1 LKKQPKI
8 LVLTT
13 TFPRW
18 RGDTDPPFV
27 FELCRRLAKD
37 FNIIVLAPHF
47 PGSPSEENMDGM
59 RVVRF
64 RYFFEPWEKLAYG
77 SGGGILARIR
87 INPLW
92 GLMVPFLVAGQVLA
106 TLRLLR
112 RKRFDLVHAHWLVP
126 QALTA
131 VIARAL
137 SGRRIQLLA
146 TAHGSDLYAL
156 RGRLMDGVRRFV
168 FNRSAA
174 VTVVSRAMAEDLV
187 RAGAPREKVRV
198 IPMGT
203 DLTDLFCPG
212 PDSRNPKQVL
222 FVGRLVEIKGCRYLI
237 EAWPKVMATEAEA
250 RLLIVGDGPERGRLE
265 RRVVELKT
273 GDSVRFLGALP
284 QASLPDLY
292 RSSAVV
298 VFPSIVGR
306 GGDREGFG
314 LVPVEALGCECAVVV
329 SDLPAMRDIV
339 QDGETGL
346 VVRRG
351 SSEEIAGAILRLLNN
366 PELAT
371 QFGRNGRRHVVRR
384 FEWRWIAAVYLALI
398 QSLCLGDAPGRCAQS
413 SSNSLST
420 CAAASDQVGAVP

>member
-1 LKKQPKI
+1 MKPQPKI

-13 TFPRW
+13 TFLRW

-27 FELCRRLAKD
+27 FELCRRLAGNFD
-37 FNIIVLAPHF
+37 VTVLAPHF
-47 PGSPSEENMDGM
+47 PGSASEENMDGI

-92 GLMVPFLVAGQVLA
+92 GLLVPFLVAGQVLA
-106 TLRLLR
+106 TLRMLR
-112 RKRFDLVHAHWLVP
+112 RERFDLIHAHWLVP
-126 QALTA
+126 QALS
-131 VIARAL
+131 VIIVRVL
-137 SGRRIQLLA
+137 SGRDIPALA
-146 TAHGSDLYAL
+146 TAHGGDLYGL
-156 RGRLMDGVRRFV
+156 RGRLMDRLRGFV
-168 FNRSAA
+168 LSKIDA

-187 RAGAPREKVRV
+187 RSGVPREKVRV

-203 DLTDLFCPG
+203 DLTKMFCPG
-212 PDSRNPKQVL
+212 PVSRNAKQVL
-222 FVGRLVEIKGCRYLI
+222 FVGRLVKKKGCRYLI
-237 EAWPKVMATEAEA
+237 EAWPKVIAKEASA
-250 RLLIVGDGPERGRLE
+250 RLLIVGDGPERESLE
-265 RRVVELKT
+265 KRAVELKT

-314 LVPVEALGCECAVVV
+314 LVLVEALGCECAVVV
-329 SDLPAMRDIV
+329 TDLPAMRDIV

-346 VVRRG
+346 VVRRE
-351 SSEEIAGAILRLLNN
+351 SSEEIAGAVLRLLKD
-366 PELAT
+366 PPLVRRLAKE
-371 QFGRNGRRHVVRR
+371 GRRAVRKR
-384 FEWRWIAAVYLALI
+384 FDWGIIGKRYDDLI
-398 QSLCLGDAPGRCAQS
+398 DLLIGVRDR
-413 SSNSLST
+413 L
-420 CAAASDQVGAVP
+420 

>member
-1 LKKQPKI
+1 MKKQPKI

-27 FELCRRLAKD
+27 FELCRRLAGNFD
-37 FNIIVLAPHF
+37 VTVLAPHF
-47 PGSPSEENMDGM
+47 PGSASEENMDGI

-92 GLMVPFLVAGQVLA
+92 GLLVPFLVAGQILA
-106 TLRLLR
+106 TLRMLR
-112 RKRFDLVHAHWLVP
+112 RQRFDLIHAHWLVP

-137 SGRRIQLLA
+137 SGRRIPLLA
-146 TAHGSDLYAL
+146 TAHGGDLYGL
-156 RGRLMDGVRRFV
+156 RGRLMDRIRRFV

-174 VTVVSRAMAEDLV
+174 VTVVSCVMAEDLV
-187 RAGAPREKVRV
+187 GAGVPREKVRV

-203 DLTDLFCPG
+203 DLTKMFCPG
-212 PDSRNPKQVL
+212 PVSRNAKQVL
-222 FVGRLVEIKGCRYLI
+222 FVGRLVEKKGCRYLI
-237 EAWPKVMATEAEA
+237 EAWPKMMAKEAEA
-250 RLLIVGDGPERGRLE
+250 RLLIVGDGPERKWLE
-265 RRVVELKT
+265 KLAEELKV
-273 GDSVRFLGALP
+273 GASVRFLGALP

-314 LVPVEALGCECAVVV
+314 LVQVEALGCECAVVV
-329 SDLPAMRDIV
+329 TDLPAMRDIV
-339 QDGETGL
+339 KDGETGL
-346 VVRRG
+346 VVRRE
-351 SSEEIAGAILRLLNN
+351 SSEEIAVAILQLLNDLQLNRLL
-366 PELAT
+366 
-371 QFGRNGRRHVVRR
+371 GKNGRRYVVER
-384 FEWRWIAAVYLALI
+384 FEWEKIAENYYRLI
-398 QSLCLGDAPGRCAQS
+398 DSTIDDQGPLQKDFDTRKPSAPE
-413 SSNSLST
+413 
-420 CAAASDQVGAVP
+420 

>member
-1 LKKQPKI
+1 MKPQPKI

-37 FNIIVLAPHF
+37 FDIIVLAPHF
-47 PGSPSEENMDGM
+47 PGSPSEESMGGL

-87 INPLW
+87 TNPLW
-92 GLMVPFLVAGQVLA
+92 GLLIPFLVVGQLLA
-106 TLRLLR
+106 TIRLLR
-112 RKRFDLVHAHWLVP
+112 RERFDLIHAHWIVP
-126 QALTA
+126 QALT
-131 VIARAL
+131 VIIARAL
-137 SGRRIQLLA
+137 SGRDIPLLA
-146 TAHGSDLYAL
+146 TAHGGDLYGL
-156 RGRLMDGVRRFV
+156 RGRLMDRLRGFV
-168 FNRSAA
+168 LSKTAA
-174 VTVVSRAMAEDLV
+174 VTVVSRAMAEDLL

-203 DLTDLFCPG
+203 DLTGLFCPG
-212 PDSRNPKQVL
+212 EAPRDPKQVL
-222 FVGRLVEIKGCRYLI
+222 FVGRLVEKKGCRYLI
-237 EAWPKVMATEAEA
+237 EAWPEVIAKEAGA
-250 RLLIVGDGPERGRLE
+250 RLLIVGDGPERGGLE
-265 RRVVELKT
+265 RRAVELKT
-273 GDSVRFLGALP
+273 GESVTFLGALP
-284 QASLPDLY
+284 QSSLPDLY
-292 RSSAVV
+292 RSSSVV

-306 GGDREGFG
+306 GGDREGLG

-351 SSEEIAGAILRLLNN
+351 CSEELAEVTLRLLKE
-366 PELAT
+366 PELCRRLG
-371 QFGRNGRRHVVRR
+371 QNGRRYVAER
-384 FEWRWIAAVYLALI
+384 FEWEKISKDYSMLI
-398 QSLCLGDAPGRCAQS
+398 
-413 SSNSLST
+413 NSMIDGQGLLQRGCGT
-420 CAAASDQVGAVP
+420 R

>member
-1 LKKQPKI
+1 MKKQPKI

-37 FNIIVLAPHF
+37 FDIIVLAPHF
-47 PGSPSEENMDGM
+47 PGSASEENMDGI
-59 RVVRF
+59 RIVRF

-92 GLMVPFLVAGQVLA
+92 GLLVPFLVAGQILA
-106 TLRLLR
+106 TLRMLR
-112 RKRFDLVHAHWLVP
+112 RERFDLIHSHWLVP
-126 QALTA
+126 QALT
-131 VIARAL
+131 VIIARVL
-137 SGRRIQLLA
+137 LGRDIPLLA
-146 TAHGSDLYAL
+146 TAHGGDLYGL
-156 RGRLMDGVRRFV
+156 RGRLMDRLRGVV
-168 FNRSAA
+168 LKKTAA

-187 RAGAPREKVRV
+187 RAGVPREKVRV

-203 DLTDLFCPG
+203 NLTNLFCPE

-222 FVGRLVEIKGCRYLI
+222 FVGRLVEKKGCRYLI
-237 EAWPKVMATEAEA
+237 EAWPKVIAKEAGG
-250 RLLIVGDGPERGRLE
+250 RLLIVGDGPERENLE
-265 RRVVELKT
+265 RRALQMKT

-298 VFPSIVGR
+298 VFPSVVGR

-314 LVPVEALGCECAVVV
+314 LVPVEALGCECAAVVT
-329 SDLPAMRDIV
+329 DLPAMRDIV
-339 QDGETGL
+339 QDGKTGL
-346 VVRRG
+346 VVRRE
-351 SSEEIAGAILRLLNN
+351 SSEDIAGAILRLLKD
-366 PELAT
+366 PALCRRLG
-371 QFGRNGRRHVVRR
+371 QNGRRYALRR
-384 FEWRWIAAVYLALI
+384 FEWGKIAGGYKELI
-398 QSLCLGDAPGRCAQS
+398 EGVFSRSQM
-413 SSNSLST
+413 
-420 CAAASDQVGAVP
+420 

>member
-1 LKKQPKI
+1 VKPQPKI

-13 TFPRW
+13 TFLRW

-27 FELCRRLAKD
+27 FELCRRLAGNFD
-37 FNIIVLAPHF
+37 VTVLAPHF
-47 PGSPSEENMDGM
+47 PGSASEENMDGI

-92 GLMVPFLVAGQVLA
+92 GLLVPFLVAGQVLA
-106 TLRLLR
+106 TLRMLR
-112 RKRFDLVHAHWLVP
+112 RERFDLIHAHWLVP
-126 QALTA
+126 QALS
-131 VIARAL
+131 VIIVRVL
-137 SGRRIQLLA
+137 SGRDIPALA
-146 TAHGSDLYAL
+146 TAHGGDLYGL
-156 RGRLMDGVRRFV
+156 RGRLMDRLRGFV
-168 FNRSAA
+168 LSKIDA

-187 RAGAPREKVRV
+187 RSGVPREKVRV

-203 DLTDLFCPG
+203 DLTKMFCPG
-212 PDSRNPKQVL
+212 PVSRNAKQVL
-222 FVGRLVEIKGCRYLI
+222 FVGRLVKKKGCRYLI
-237 EAWPKVMATEAEA
+237 EAWPKVIAKEASA
-250 RLLIVGDGPERGRLE
+250 RLLIVGDGPERESLE
-265 RRVVELKT
+265 KRAVELKT

-314 LVPVEALGCECAVVV
+314 LVLVEALGCECAVVV
-329 SDLPAMRDIV
+329 TDLPAMRDIV

-346 VVRRG
+346 VVRRE
-351 SSEEIAGAILRLLNN
+351 SSEEIAGAVLRLLKD
-366 PELAT
+366 PPLVRRLAKE
-371 QFGRNGRRHVVRR
+371 GRRAVRKR
-384 FEWRWIAAVYLALI
+384 FDWGIIGKRYDDLI
-398 QSLCLGDAPGRCAQS
+398 DLLIGVRDR
-413 SSNSLST
+413 L
-420 CAAASDQVGAVP
+420 